1 MKCLWIVPAIVVI
14 PWLCDLWPLKWF
26 GLYILDLDGYLFFP
40 IGSLLALYGID
51 IERKISF
58 KSTLAFFVLPWLACN
73 TAKAVIATFE
83 DSTGPT
89 KILFLDIKVLLYKI
103 SLPFGRRLKTSTA
116 AGDAIAYL
124 SRLETVKVGHIILS
138 DVEAAIVPKMQTNY
152 ILLGMSFLKHIE
164 LIQRDGL
171 LTLRQRG

>member
-1 MKCLWIVPAIVVI
+1 MISKNGSDTKQIGIKMQILAWLVFLLIIGVYLQEKIESKKNHNGIPETILGQNEFKEVHLRQNRLGHYTVKGEINGFSVIFLVDTGATGVAIPV
-14 PWLCDLWPLKWF
+14 
-26 GLYILDLDGYLFFP
+26 
-40 IGSLLALYGID
+40 D
-51 IERKISF
+51 I
-58 KSTLAFFVLPWLACN
+58 
-73 TAKAVIATFE
+73 AK
-83 DSTGPT
+83 
-89 KILFLDIKVLLYKI
+89 KI

-116 AGDAIAYL
+116 AGDTIAYL

>member
-1 MKCLWIVPAIVVI
+1 MIKGII
-14 PWLCDLWPLKWF
+14 F
-26 GLYILDLDGYLFFP
+26 DLDDTLTVHEKIYN
-40 IGSLLALYGID
+40 
-51 IERKISF
+51 IEYI
-58 KSTLAFFVLPWLACN
+58 N
-73 TAKAVIATFE
+73 IAK
-83 DSTGPT
+83 
-89 KILFLDIKVLLYKI
+89 KI

-116 AGDAIAYL
+116 AGDTIAYL

>member
-1 MKCLWIVPAIVVI
+1 MISKNGSETKQIGIKMQILAWLVFLLIIGVYLQEKIESKKNHNEIPETILGKNEFKEVHLRQNRLGHYTVKGEINGFAVTFLVDTGATGVAI
-14 PWLCDLWPLKWF
+14 P
-26 GLYILDLDGYLFFP
+26 
-40 IGSLLALYGID
+40 GSI
-51 IERKISF
+51 
-58 KSTLAFFVLPWLACN
+58 
-73 TAKAVIATFE
+73 AKQ
-83 DSTGPT
+83 
-89 KILFLDIKVLLYKI
+89 L

-116 AGDAIAYL
+116 AGDTIAYL